1 MRILPCLHHE
11 TKRRTKAL
19 TLFAMIMMLAVWATN
34 EVSAGSEEAAVQ
46 QVITDLTHAVA
57 AFPQTKDRQSILK
70 FFAKDFSSVDD
81 GEWGSVQDIETML
94 KNLEGEL
101 RQAPLT
107 ITNRASHIVVYIAG
121 SFAWATY
128 DEILTI
134 EGEQVTV
141 DDAGLCTAILT
152 KTTTGWLYQ
161 HEHCSSSRA
170 QQNPAPQETS
180 GLAGEQITN
189 RTQVPLSDLSSLK
202 QSSVTIHGPSSLN
215 CPDPATQGM
224 GIRILAS
231 YMACSPVAARPIP
244 GPSLPMVG

>member
-1 MRILPCLHHE
+1 MRILPCLNHD
-11 TKRRTKAL
+11 TKCRTKVL
-19 TLFAMIMMLAVWATN
+19 TLFVTIIMLVLWASN
-34 EVSAGSEEAAVQ
+34 EVSAGPEEAAVQ

-57 AFPQTKDRQSILK
+57 AFPQTKNRQSILK

-81 GEWGSVQDIETML
+81 AEWGSVQDIETML

-101 RQAPLT
+101 SRAPLT
-107 ITNRASHIVVYIAG
+107 ITNRASHIVVHIAG
-121 SFAWATY
+121 TFAWATY

-161 HEHCSSSRA
+161 HEHCSSSRT
-170 QQNPAPQETS
+170 QQNPAIQETS
-180 GLAGEQITN
+180 SLAGDQITN
-189 RTQVPLSDLSSLK
+189 RVPLSDLSNLK
-202 QSSVTIHGPSSLN
+202 QSSLTVHEPSSLD
-215 CPDPATQGM
+215 CPDPPTHGM

-231 YMACSPVAARPIP
+231 YMACSPVAARPVP
-244 GPSLPMVG
+244 GSSLPMVG

>member
-1 MRILPCLHHE
+1 MRILPCLNHD
-11 TKRRTKAL
+11 TKCRTKAL
-19 TLFAMIMMLAVWATN
+19 TLFATIMILAVWTAN

-81 GEWGSVQDIETML
+81 AEWGSVQDIETML

-101 RQAPLT
+101 SRAPLT
-107 ITNRASHIVVYIAG
+107 ITNRASHIVVHIAG
-121 SFAWATY
+121 TFAWATY

-161 HEHCSSSRA
+161 HEHCSSSRT
-170 QQNPAPQETS
+170 QQNPAIQETS
-180 GLAGEQITN
+180 SLAGDQITN
-189 RTQVPLSDLSSLK
+189 RTQVPLSDLSNLK
-202 QSSVTIHGPSSLN
+202 PSNMTIHEPSCLD
-215 CPDPATQGM
+215 CPDPPTHGM

-231 YMACSPVAARPIP
+231 YMTCSPVTARPIP
-244 GPSLPMVG
+244 GLRCRW